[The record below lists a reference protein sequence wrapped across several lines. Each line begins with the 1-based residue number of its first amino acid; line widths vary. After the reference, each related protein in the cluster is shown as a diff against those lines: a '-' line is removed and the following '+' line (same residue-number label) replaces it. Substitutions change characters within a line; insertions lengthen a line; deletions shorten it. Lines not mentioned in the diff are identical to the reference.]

1 MNTPQNSNEK
11 PVAEFTFPQFMP
23 ERSYQYD
30 DLLNEMP
37 LFWATPQFHFASKSD
52 GIGDEDHCR
61 LGAEL
66 AAHYVQF
73 ARDSQEEGVC
83 ECLYRHLLPIVLEAP
98 EGVKGGFLR
107 TIERLLVDHV
117 EAPFVAV
124 KRYERE
130 SYDILEEDRK
140 EEVKATDSGSE
151 ASENQR
157 TDAGGVTQ
165 VILEELLQQSRM
177 DLGSNCYPID
187 GLYDLIHRLETTAK
201 MLALSVST
209 GKLEVADGVT
219 AVVAMGEI
227 ADTALVFCKHMEL
240 QGTTV
245 ACKAF
250 KAFVIDTYQVFSESI
265 ESRLPNS
272 VEQAAAD
279 KLADL
284 ATAAVQAL
292 DKHTGLDQV
301 RIAA

>member
-1 MNTPQNSNEK
+1 
-11 PVAEFTFPQFMP
+11 
-23 ERSYQYD
+23 
-30 DLLNEMP
+30 
-37 LFWATPQFHFASKSD
+37 
-52 GIGDEDHCR
+52 
-61 LGAEL
+61 
-66 AAHYVQF
+66 
-73 ARDSQEEGVC
+73 
-83 ECLYRHLLPIVLEAP
+83 
-98 EGVKGGFLR
+98 
-107 TIERLLVDHV
+107 
-117 EAPFVAV
+117 
-124 KRYERE
+124 
-130 SYDILEEDRK
+130 
-140 EEVKATDSGSE
+140 
-151 ASENQR
+151 
-157 TDAGGVTQ
+157 
-165 VILEELLQQSRM
+165 
-177 DLGSNCYPID
+177 
-187 GLYDLIHRLETTAK
+187 

-250 KAFVIDTYQVFSESI
+250 KAFVIDTYQVFSENI

-279 KLADL
+279 KLGDL